1 MGQSSHGLFDW
12 FTINLFNFSKFI
24 FILLTR
30 SESSSDSSV
39 ASVST
44 YVKSEVSSISSS
56 SMPLGMDII
65 SPSKP
70 LMDDRNRMVVIC
82 SSPFCDLV
90 RDEIGV
96 NIIHTYFFLHN
107 TTIA

>member
-1 MGQSSHGLFDW
+1 MGQSSHGLFDL

-24 FILLTR
+24 LLTR
-30 SESSSDSSV
+30 SNESSSDSSV

-44 YVKSEVSSISSS
+44 YVKSEVSSSS

-70 LMDDRNRMVVIC
+70 LMDDLNRMVVIC
-82 SSPFCDLV
+82 SSSFCDLV

-96 NIIHTYFFLHN
+96 VIGVVDMFI
-107 TTIA
+107 

>member
-1 MGQSSHGLFDW
+1 MGQSSQGLFDL

-24 FILLTR
+24 FLIR
-30 SESSSDSSV
+30 SDESSSDSSV
-39 ASVST
+39 VSVST
-44 YVKSEVSSISSS
+44 YVKSEVSSSSLS

-70 LMDDRNRMVVIC
+70 LMDDLKRIVIC

-96 NIIHTYFFLHN
+96 VMFI
-107 TTIA
+107 